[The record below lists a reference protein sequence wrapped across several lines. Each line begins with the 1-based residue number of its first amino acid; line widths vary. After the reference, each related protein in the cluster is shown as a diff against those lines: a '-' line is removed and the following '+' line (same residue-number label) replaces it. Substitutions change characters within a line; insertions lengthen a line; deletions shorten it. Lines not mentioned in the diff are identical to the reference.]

1 MLSSVSGQLSE
12 ARHHT
17 SITSPPKVRRAL
29 RSYQASTG
37 IPVIYGVI
45 TTDTIEQALERAGI
59 KAGNKGSEAAIA
71 GIETANLY
79 KTVDKAITT

>member
-1 MLSSVSGQLSE
+1 MLSSVLEQSSAARPHHFDYVAAESAKGIAQLS
-12 ARHHT
+12 
-17 SITSPPKVRRAL
+17 
-29 RSYQASTG
+29 ASTG
-37 IPVIYGVI
+37 VPVIYGVI

-79 KTVDKAITT
+79 KTIEKVLI

>member
-1 MLSSVSGQLSE
+1 MLSSVSGRLSA
-12 ARHHT
+12 ARPHT
-17 SITSPPKVRRAL
+17 SITSPPKVRKAL
-29 RSYQASTG
+29 RSYP
-37 IPVIYGVI
+37 PVRVSPFIYGVI

-79 KTVDKAITT
+79 KTIEKVII